1 MWEKRIILP
10 FGVVRFASL
19 YQRGTRAFLF
29 AALKLV
35 TDWLVMRLQSK
46 KTHLR
51 LRLTFSVFGILLLL
65 VCFQNGCS
73 SLRVPAIDPTGTRI
87 FKQGGTPLLT
97 PRSAQNNAGNFN
109 QLGQPVAIAP
119 AFQPQ
124 PFTAPPVTQPQLG
137 LSQPSGGPA
146 FRQPATPPSCDG
158 TTKIKVKK
166 QRYVPDVN
174 GWKSPGQSGK
184 IVITPSRIVAPVGS
198 EVVVLAGLCGDDGYF
213 VKNQP
218 LEWMLSNNS
227 VGELIEVGGNHHPKF
242 NKLIPPTSKK
252 ISGQYAKGRTSLKRI
267 VLTRGTPTPADDINL
282 AKGQTFV
289 SLSSSSPGTSYVTVV
304 APKSEGWD
312 KRRAS
317 TVIHW
322 VDGQWSVPAPV
333 RATAGTV
340 QSLTTIVSSAD
351 GGGVKGWEAR
361 YTIVGGAPAEF
372 APAGS
377 KTATATTDANGKAI
391 AQIRQPAGQLEP
403 GTTQVRVDIV
413 RPPIFGESEL
423 VVESGVTSV
432 IWRAPALTIRAF
444 GPERA
449 ESNLPFEYTVEIT
462 NPGDLVARDVVL
474 KMKNLDSGV
483 NYISSSPSPQQYAN
497 TYQWNLGDVTPGE
510 TPKQIKVQLKSNKL
524 GSVGAFFEVVSE
536 TDRLKTEAP
545 VQTEIIQPCLDLSI
559 NGPAEA
565 VEGESISLNLGLE
578 NRCGEGLSNVKIAVK
593 WPNAFARLNTATPQ
607 GLVEFENSFMPA
619 AQQDRIPTLTF
630 QTRAAGKH
638 CFEVEVSAD
647 GVQTIKK
654 SYCLTV
660 KPKEGGLLNGLTP
673 AAGVGRDQLQL
684 RLELGDKVQASKCLV
699 TATLTNTSNTAADQF
714 LLTNRFSADLNAAM
728 LKPKQELQ
736 VDQVNANREK
746 EFFFRVPRI
755 PAGQSYSIT
764 IEYAVDPVKQLQ
776 SSKSRFTIT
785 SLAGTNIS
793 KEIELD
799 LR

>member
-1 MWEKRIILP
+1 
-10 FGVVRFASL
+10 
-19 YQRGTRAFLF
+19 
-29 AALKLV
+29 
-35 TDWLVMRLQSK
+35 MRLQSK
-46 KTHLR
+46 TSYLR
-51 LRLTFSVFGILLLL
+51 LRLSMTVFGILLLL
-65 VCFQNGCS
+65 VFFQIGCS
-73 SLRVPAIDPTGTRI
+73 SLRVPAIDPSGNRI

-97 PRSAQNNAGNFN
+97 PRSAQNNTGNFN
-109 QLGQPVAIAP
+109 QLGQPIAIAP
-119 AFQPQ
+119 AYQPQ
-124 PFTAPPVTQPQLG
+124 PFTAPLFTQPQTG
-137 LSQPSGGPA
+137 LSQPAGGPA
-146 FRQPATPPSCDG
+146 FRQPATPPPCDG
-158 TTKIKVKK
+158 SGQVKVKK

-227 VGELIEVGGNHHPKF
+227 VGELIEIGGNHHPTF

-289 SLSSSSPGTSYVTVV
+289 SVSSASPGTSYVTAV

-340 QSLTTIVSSAD
+340 QSLATMVSSAD

-372 APAGS
+372 APTGS
-377 KTATATTDANGKAI
+377 RSVTATTDTNGKAI

-423 VVESGVTSV
+423 IVESGITTV
-432 IWRAPALTIRAF
+432 IWRAPALTIRAY
-444 GPERA
+444 GPEKA
-449 ESNLPFEYTVEIT
+449 ESDLPFEYIVEIT
-462 NPGDLVARDVVL
+462 NPGDLVARAVVV

-483 NYISSSPSPQQYAN
+483 NYISSSPSPQQFAN
-497 TYQWNLGDVTPGE
+497 TYQWDLGDVTPGG
-510 TPKQIKVQLKSNKL
+510 TPKQIRIQLKSNKL

-536 TDRLKTEAP
+536 ADRLKTEAP
-545 VQTEIIQPCLDLSI
+545 VETEIIQPCLNLSI

-578 NRCGEGLSNVKIAVK
+578 NRCGEGLANVKIAIK
-593 WPNAFARLNTATPQ
+593 WPNDFVRLNTNLPQ
-607 GLVEFENSFMPA
+607 GAASFTNSFMPA
-619 AQQDRIPTLTF
+619 AQRDDIPTLTF
-630 QTRAAGKH
+630 QTRAAGEH

-647 GVQTIKK
+647 GVQTLKK

-660 KPKEGGLLNGLTP
+660 KPKSGGLLNGLNSPVVT
-673 AAGVGRDQLQL
+673 AKNQLQL
-684 RLELGDKVQASKCLV
+684 RLDLGNKVQLNKCLV
-699 TATLTNTSNTAADQF
+699 TATITNPSNTDATQIT
-714 LLTNRFSADLNAAM
+714 LTNRFSLDLSAAM
-728 LKPKQELQ
+728 LKPPQQLQ
-736 VDQVNANREK
+736 VQPVTDNKK
-746 EFFFRVPRI
+746 EFFLTIPRI
-755 PAGQSYSIT
+755 PAGGSYPIT
-764 IEYAVDPVKQLQ
+764 IEYAVVPFKQLQ
-776 SSKSRFTIT
+776 DNKSLFSIT
-785 SLAGTNIS
+785 SLDGTSFS

-799 LR
+799 LK

>member
-1 MWEKRIILP
+1 M
-10 FGVVRFASL
+10 G
-19 YQRGTRAFLF
+19 
-29 AALKLV
+29 
-35 TDWLVMRLQSK
+35 LQSK
-46 KTHLR
+46 KSYFR
-51 LRLTFSVFGILLLL
+51 LRLTISVFGILLLL

-73 SLRVPAIDPTGTRI
+73 SLGVPAIDPTGTRI

-97 PRSAQNNAGNFN
+97 PRSAQNNSGNFN
-109 QLGQPVAIAP
+109 QLGQPIAIAP
-119 AFQPQ
+119 AYQPP
-124 PFTAPPVTQPQLG
+124 PFTAPKFKQPQMG
-137 LSQPSGGPA
+137 LDQSTGGPA
-146 FRQPATPPSCDG
+146 FRQPVTPPPCDG
-158 TTKIKVKK
+158 TGKVKAKK
-166 QRYVPDVN
+166 QRYVPDVS

-227 VGELIEVGGNHHPKF
+227 VGELIDVGGNHHSNF

-289 SLSSSSPGTSYVTVV
+289 SLSSSSPGTSYVTAV

-340 QSLTTIVSSAD
+340 QSLTTMVSSAD

-377 KTATATTDANGKAI
+377 KSATATTDANGKAI

-423 VVESGVTSV
+423 VVESGITTV

-444 GPERA
+444 GPEKA
-449 ESNLPFEYTVEIT
+449 ESDLPFEYTVEIT

-483 NYISSSPSPQQYAN
+483 NYISSSPSPQQFAN
-497 TYQWNLGDVTPGE
+497 TYQWDLGDVAPGG

-536 TDRLKTEAP
+536 TDRLNTEAP
-545 VQTEIIQPCLDLSI
+545 VQTEIIQPCLELSI
-559 NGPAEA
+559 NGPNEA
-565 VEGESISLNLGLE
+565 VEGESISLNLSLR
-578 NRCGEGLSNVKIAVK
+578 NRCGEGLANVNIAIN
-593 WPNAFARLNTATPQ
+593 WPTAFVRLNTDKPQ
-607 GLVEFENSFMPA
+607 GVAEFKNSFMPA
-619 AQQDRIPTLTF
+619 AQNDNIPTLTF

-647 GVQTIKK
+647 GVQTLKK

-660 KPKEGGLLNGLTP
+660 KPKGGGLLNGFEP
-673 AAGVGRDQLQL
+673 PVGNANSQLQL
-684 RLELGDKVQASKCLV
+684 RLEREKVQANKCLV
-699 TATLTNTSNTAADQF
+699 TATIINTSNIDATN
-714 LLTNRFSADLNAAM
+714 LTLTNRFSSDLSVAM
-728 LKPKQELQ
+728 LKPPQGLQ
-736 VDQVNANREK
+736 VEQVNAGKK
-746 EFFFRVPRI
+746 EFLFSLPRI
-755 PAGQSYSIT
+755 PAGQSYPIT
-764 IEYAVDPVKQLQ
+764 IEYGVDPFRQLQ
-776 SSKSRFTIT
+776 DNKSVFSIT
-785 SLAGTNIS
+785 SVDETSL
-793 KEIELD
+793 KEEIELD